1 MSETQLDFAEDLGLP
16 QGSVAVNRRV
26 WFQDLNGNRAVF
38 IDQTPF
44 YCYPLADQTLHRFCA
59 IQLVEAGVAKVKDV
73 CQTFEIHPRN
83 FSRFRSKFRQQGMA
97 GLILEKNG
105 RKSKRTPT
113 LAAGIVELYL
123 QGKSTYAIATQLG
136 ISASTVRRVLKEQ
149 GVQLRSPFDDH
160 KPLRISTEDGDIQN
174 ELPQVQ
180 NS

>member
-73 CQTFEIHPRN
+73 CQTFEIHPRKYPLN
-83 FSRFRSKFRQQGMA
+83 RKRQQMA
-97 GLILEKNG
+97 LQSGWIVRARAFQG
-105 RKSKRTPT
+105 RR
-113 LAAGIVELYL
+113 
-123 QGKSTYAIATQLG
+123 
-136 ISASTVRRVLKEQ
+136 
-149 GVQLRSPFDDH
+149 
-160 KPLRISTEDGDIQN
+160 
-174 ELPQVQ
+174 
-180 NS
+180 